1 MARPCAESAKL
12 CDAFR
17 IEVKRRAR
25 RSDSA
30 LSLVGCRFGI
40 PGRCCYLNDVQRR
53 YAGCDLSRVDLVDP
67 RTGTVLCP
75 AKPLDIS
82 TNTNTNTNADAD
94 ANANPDA

>member
-1 MARPCAESAKL
+1 VARPCAESAKL

-53 YAGCDLSRVDLVDP
+53 YAGCDLSRIDLVDP